1 MRTNPRLMRTAF
13 SLALCLLPAVICE
26 GAAQRKEASL
36 PQVHAKVRGQYV
48 AVLMWHDVV
57 AAHKEVWFDTTV
69 AELKAQFAAIKHGGF
84 HVIPMDALIEALT
97 QGTPLPSRPLVL
109 TFDDNNQGLY
119 DNAFPLLKQ
128 YKYPATFF
136 VHTNY
141 VGVSTS
147 KAHCDWPTL
156 LKMQQSGLVR
166 VQGHSG
172 SHPAD
177 MRLLSDAE
185 NRTELGGSKALIE
198 KHLGKPC
205 DAFSYPEGH
214 FDDHVAHLVAAA
226 GYKVAF
232 TEDWGSATASRSLFV
247 VHRYSIHKRFAQALR
262 DVAAAWPPR

>member
-1 MRTNPRLMRTAF
+1 MQPCRNLIRGAVCF
-13 SLALCLLPAVICE
+13 AVCLLIARGDA
-26 GAAQRKEASL
+26 GATQRKASPL
-36 PQVHAKVRGQYV
+36 PQVNAKVRGQYV

-57 AAHKEVWFDTTV
+57 PSHKEVWFDTTV
-69 AELKAQFAAIKHGGF
+69 AELQAQFAAIRRGKF
-84 HVIPMDALIEALT
+84 HVLAMDQLIASLT
-97 QGTPLPSRPLVL
+97 QGTPLPPRSLVL

-128 YKYPATFF
+128 YHYPATFF

-141 VGVSTS
+141 VGVTTS

-172 SHPAD
+172 SHPPD

-185 NRTELGGSKALIE
+185 NLTELGGSKALIE
-198 KHLGKPC
+198 KHLSTPC

-232 TEDWGSATASRSLFV
+232 TEDWGSATASRNLFL

-262 DVAAAWPPR
+262 DVAAAWPQK